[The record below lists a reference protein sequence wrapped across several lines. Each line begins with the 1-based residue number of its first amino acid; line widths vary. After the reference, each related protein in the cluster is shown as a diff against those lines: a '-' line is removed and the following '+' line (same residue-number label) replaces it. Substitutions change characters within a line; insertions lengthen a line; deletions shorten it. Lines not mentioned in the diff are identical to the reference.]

1 MPVLSL
7 EAMCPSQCCWAK
19 ISVAAG
25 LVLLEGSGGKRILAS
40 SVSRAGLC
48 LLFCGPPFLDLC
60 LSPIVLSY
68 PASLLQRQATWVV
81 QVPN

>member
-25 LVLLEGSGGKRILAS
+25 LVLLEGSGGKPILAS

-48 LLFCGPPFLDLC
+48 LCSVAPPSLT
-60 LSPIVLSY
+60 S
-68 PASLLQRQATWVV
+68 ASLLLFSPSQPLCYKDR
-81 QVPN
+81 PPG